1 MQMFFNWL
9 QSHHIV
15 VLEVFGVILLAFAAN
30 FIIQRVLKGLSKQ
43 LRKTDNPWDDALTDS
58 ASRPIAWCVA
68 LYGFSFSIHLIEQ
81 GKEFESILTKI
92 DHYRDI
98 AVLALIGWFL
108 VRFIKHIELIL
119 TSADKHDKTTVI
131 AITRILRATVIM
143 TFALFLLQAL
153 GYSVGGI
160 MAFGGIGGI
169 AIGFAAKDLLAN
181 FFGGLMI
188 YLDRPF
194 TVGDWV
200 RSPDKEIE
208 GTVEYIGWRSTRIRT
223 FDKRPLYVPNALFT
237 TIAIE
242 NPSRMLNRR
251 IKKVIGVRYDDANK
265 IENISIAIKKMLT
278 SHPDIDQKQVIFVS
292 LIDFAPSSL
301 NILIYAFTKTTE
313 WVPFQEIQENVM
325 LKILEAVESCG
336 GQSAFPT
343 STIEIPKGLIL
354 SKQEELH
361 VRES

>member
-169 AIGFAAKDLLAN
+169 AIGFAAQDLLAN

-194 TVGDWV
+194 SVGEWI
-200 RSPDKEIE
+200 RSPDRNIE
-208 GTVEYIGWRSTRIRT
+208 GTVEHIGWRLTVIRT
-223 FDKRPLYVPNALFT
+223 FDKRPLYVPNSVFSK
-237 TIAIE
+237 IAIE
-242 NPSRMLNRR
+242 NPSRMSNRR
-251 IKKVIGVRYDDANK
+251 IYETIGLRYDDAAK
-265 IENISIAIKKMLT
+265 VGAIVAEVKLMLQQ
-278 SHPDIDQKQVIFVS
+278 HEAIDQDQT
-292 LIDFAPSSL
+292 LIVNFNAFASSSL
-301 NILIYAFTKTTE
+301 DFFIYTFTRTTNWIAFH
-313 WVPFQEIQENVM
+313 EIKQDVL
-325 LKILEAVESCG
+325 LKIMDIVERHEAEI
-336 GQSAFPT
+336 AFPT
-343 STIEIPKGLIL
+343 ST
-354 SKQEELH
+354 LH
-361 VRES
+361 LQSAPETFVPQSMSLAG